1 MFVAYLQ
8 LMNGLN
14 SDHYLIIICSLVVVS
29 YIFSLISKYI
39 RVPSVLLLLFAG
51 IGLRYGADS
60 WGISIEFPAKL
71 VEVLGIVGLI
81 MIVFEAGLDLKLEK
95 SKLKLIRNSFFSA
108 LVILII
114 SCVFIS
120 GILYYWLK
128 EPLIKCAVYAIPL
141 SIMSSSIVIPS
152 LHLLTSAKKEFL
164 VYEAS
169 FSDILG
175 ITFFNYFVADE
186 VLTWKSIGIFG
197 GNIFLSIILS
207 LLLSF
212 ILLFVLAKTKLNIK
226 FFLIFSLLIL
236 IYSGGKIFHL
246 PSLIII
252 LVFGLMINNWEKMPV
267 GKLSHYFP
275 HSQVESL
282 HHLLHSITAES
293 SFLLRTFFFL
303 LFGFSIRLS
312 FLNENEVLVIGGL
325 IVIALLIVRYLY
337 LRFFL
342 RTNIF
347 PEVVFIPRGLITIV
361 LFYKIPQGLMLTTF
375 NEGILFFVILCS
387 SIIMTIGMVFYK
399 KGSEDVVEE
408 GQFSERS
415 DIL

>member
-1 MFVAYLQ
+1 MK
-8 LMNGLN
+8 GLN
-14 SDHYLIIICSLVVVS
+14 SDYYLIIICSLVVVS
-29 YIFSLISKYI
+29 YLFSLVSRYI
-39 RVPSVLLLLFAG
+39 KVPSVLLLLFAG
-51 IGLRYGADS
+51 IGLRYIANQSGLTVQ
-60 WGISIEFPAKL
+60 FPAKL

-81 MIVFEAGLDLKLEK
+81 MIVFEAGLDLKLGKEK
-95 SKLKLIRNSFFSA
+95 LTLIRNSFFSA

-120 GILYYWLK
+120 AILYYWLK
-128 EPLIKCAVYAIPL
+128 EPVIKCIVYAIPL

-152 LHLLTSAKKEFL
+152 LHLLTNAKKEFL

-175 ITFFNYFVADE
+175 IMLFNYFVADE
-186 VLTWKSIGIFG
+186 IMTWRSAGIFG
-197 GNIFLSIILS
+197 ANILVSIILS

-246 PSLIII
+246 PSLIVI
-252 LVFGLMINNWEKMPV
+252 LVFGLMINNWEKIPIS
-267 GKLSHYFP
+267 KLSHYFP
-275 HSQVESL
+275 QSQVESL
-282 HHLLHSITAES
+282 RHLLHSITAES
-293 SFLLRTFFFL
+293 SFLIRTFFFL
-303 LFGFSIRLS
+303 LFGFSIQ
-312 FLNENEVLVIGGL
+312 LNFVSENEVVIVGGL
-325 IVIALLIVRYLY
+325 IVVALLAVRFLY

-342 RTNIF
+342 KTNIF

-361 LFYKIPQGLMLTTF
+361 LFYKIPTGLMLATF

-387 SIIMTIGMVFYK
+387 SIIMTIGMIFYK
-399 KGSEDVVEE
+399 KGNEEVVEE

-415 DIL
+415 NLL